1 MREINLPVEK
11 LVKALLRIDK
21 EANLCLLD
29 SCGVGYGNSH
39 LLVAGINPVEVCR
52 IDGAS
57 GEDSLRRLDEKL
69 NSHPKTAAI
78 FTLSYPLGLKLEN
91 IATRHANGSEAPE
104 PDIWIAFFDTLAAHD
119 YRDGKTYL
127 LNRNDDEDRLSG
139 AERVLLDAANNAVKT
154 ESISGDASRVTSNIS
169 KDDYLAAVA
178 RGKKYIQ
185 AGDTYQINL
194 TRQMRAELP
203 ASLSPERIFQNLRTN
218 YPAPFSA
225 FIRRGE
231 DTVVSASPE
240 RFLRVEDID
249 GKRIV
254 RTRPIKGTRPRGR
267 NPEED
272 ERLKKELL
280 ASEKDRAENVM
291 IVDLLRNDLGR
302 VCEFGTV
309 EVEELCALEEHPTFF
324 NLVSAIRGE
333 LRPGIGFTDLLKA
346 VFPCGSITG
355 APKVRTMRII
365 DEIETAS
372 RGLSMGAIGYIGF
385 DGTIDMSVAIRTM
398 TVRGGEAVF
407 NVGGGIVIDSVPEL
421 EYEET
426 LVKAKALLNAIKG
439 EISEKEIGRG

>member
-1 MREINLPVEK
+1 MREINLPAGK
-11 LVKALLRIDK
+11 LVKALLSLDK

-39 LLVAGINPVEVCR
+39 LLVAGFQPVEICR
-52 IDGAS
+52 IDAATGDETLHA
-57 GEDSLRRLDEKL
+57 LDKKL
-69 NSHPKTAAI
+69 SAHPKTTAV

-91 IATRHANGSEAPE
+91 IATRHSKVSE
-104 PDIWIAFFDTLAAHD
+104 PDVWIAFFETLVMHD
-119 YRDGKTYL
+119 YRSGKTYL
-127 LNRNDDEDRLSG
+127 LDKNNDEDRLSD
-139 AERVLLDAANNAVKT
+139 AERVLRNAADSAIKT
-154 ESISGDASRVTSNIS
+154 ENILTETSADISSVTSNIS
-169 KDDYLAAVA
+169 KDDYLAEVA

-185 AGDTYQINL
+185 AGHTYQINL
-194 TRQMRAELP
+194 TRQMRAALP
-203 ASLSPERIFQNLRTN
+203 DTLSPKQIFLNLRTD

-225 FIRRGE
+225 FIRRGT

-240 RFLRVEDID
+240 RFLRVEEVD

-254 RTRPIKGTRPRGR
+254 RTRPIKGTRPRGKTA
-267 NPEED
+267 EED

-291 IVDLLRNDLGR
+291 IVDLLRNDIGR

-324 NLVSAIRGE
+324 NLVSTIRGE
-333 LRPGIGFTDLLKA
+333 LRPEIGFTDLLKA

-372 RGLSMGAIGYIGF
+372 RGLSMGAIGYIDF

-398 TVRGGEAVF
+398 TVRGSEAVF

-426 LVKAKALLNAIKG
+426 SVKAKALLSAINGKLYN
-439 EISEKEIGRG
+439 

>member
-1 MREINLPVEK
+1 MRQVNLSAEE
-11 LVKALLRIDK
+11 LVKALLNLDTS
-21 EANLCLLD
+21 ANLCLLD

-39 LLVAGINPVEVCR
+39 LLVAGIDPVEVCR
-52 IDGAS
+52 IEGAS
-57 GEDSLRRLDEKL
+57 GEETLRLLDKKL
-69 NSHPKTAAI
+69 SSYPGAAAV

-91 IATRHANGSEAPE
+91 IDTRHTKETE
-104 PDIWIAFFDTLAAHD
+104 PDIWIAFFDTLVTHD
-119 YRDGKTYL
+119 YRSGKTYL
-127 LNRNDDEDRLSG
+127 SNENNDEDRLSG
-139 AERVLLDAANNAVKT
+139 AERILLDAAGSAAKT
-154 ESISGDASRVTSNIS
+154 ENISGDVSRVTSNIS
-169 KDDYLAAVA
+169 KDDYLAAVTL
-178 RGKKYIQ
+178 GKKYIQ

-194 TRQMRAELP
+194 TRQMRADLP
-203 ASLSPERIFQNLRTN
+203 ASLSPERIFQNLRHN

-225 FIRRGE
+225 FIRRGA

-254 RTRPIKGTRPRGR
+254 RTRPIKGTRPRGSSS
-267 NPEED
+267 EED

-333 LRPGIGFTDLLKA
+333 LRAEIGFTDLLRA

-355 APKVRTMRII
+355 APKIKTMRII
-365 DEIETAS
+365 DEIETES

-398 TVRGGEAVF
+398 TVRGSEAVF

-426 LVKAKALLNAIKG
+426 LVKAKALLSAIN
-439 EISEKEIGRG
+439 GRLSN